1 MLNIVLFL
9 VALLLVIVIVKLLK
23 PGKRVAKIFAS
34 LIIAILVLCGVGYS
48 ILKYNE
54 SQDKAAYIEKL
65 KVYSSKIDEYAKTHS
80 YTVGDILAD
89 KSGKFDEETKN
100 YFKSQVKTIEPTK
113 KLTMIADV
121 VAFANNYRSANGIS
135 TGQTYSDYYSRGK
148 TTLHLNEPLKGQVD
162 VVIVFYN
169 YFIDSWDAVKLVEN
183 GMYEGWLFKIYNL
196 DGTETYSLKKGWS
209 PSTSHD
215 YEMFGDAKGR

>member
-1 MLNIVLFL
+1 
-9 VALLLVIVIVKLLK
+9 
-23 PGKRVAKIFAS
+23 
-34 LIIAILVLCGVGYS
+34 LI
-48 ILKYNE
+48 YNE
-54 SQDKAAYIEKL
+54 NDDKAAYIEKL
-65 KVYSSKIDEYAKTHS
+65 KVYSSKIDEYAKH
-80 YTVGDILAD
+80 TVALLVIYLQINLVNL
-89 KSGKFDEETKN
+89 TKKQN
-100 YFKSQVKTIEPTK
+100 YFRAQVKAIEPTK

-135 TGQTYSDYYSRGK
+135 TGQTYSDYYSREK
-148 TTLHLNEPLKGQVD
+148 TTLHLNEALKGQVD